1 MKYRINKNMLWK
13 NKSYRKGEV
22 ADFDEYSS
30 TRLLAKGLISL
41 REVHKPKVETKP
53 KATPK
58 PKAKKKTTKK
68 AGKE

>member
-1 MKYRINKNMLWK
+1 MKYKINKNMLWK

-41 REVHKPKVETKP
+41 REVHKPK
-53 KATPK
+53 AAPK
-58 PKAKKKTTKK
+58 PKTKKKTTKK